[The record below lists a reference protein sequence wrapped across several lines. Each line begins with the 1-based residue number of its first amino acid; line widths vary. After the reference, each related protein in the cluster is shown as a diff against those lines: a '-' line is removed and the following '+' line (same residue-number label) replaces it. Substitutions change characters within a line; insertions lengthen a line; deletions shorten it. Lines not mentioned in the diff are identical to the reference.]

1 MHVRGLRHYMETGEG
16 PVLGKRIQLTALH
29 RDGHEFPIELSIAP
43 VRHGTGVTFH
53 AFLQDITDRKES
65 EAAVRRGEME
75 LRRSRRRLEQA
86 QAIANMGSWEWDI
99 RTNKVSWSDELYR
112 IYGLEPG
119 EFGAT
124 FEGYLERVHADD
136 REHVQATISR
146 ALADHR
152 SFVFEERIVQPNG
165 KVRLLESQGEVQTDS
180 ESQVVRMIGV
190 CHDVTDRRAAE
201 GAAREAQE
209 RFRSAFE
216 HGPVGI
222 ALVDV
227 SDGKRGRYLEVNR
240 AICEISGYPEEEL
253 LTTSRQALTHPE
265 DAEAEQSLFD
275 QLLAGEIPS
284 YSVEN
289 RTLRPDGEW
298 TWTAVNTSLVRD
310 DAGDPLYAII
320 QVQDVSERKR
330 FEGQLQY
337 LADHDPLTGLFNRR
351 RFEAELSRQV
361 AFNSRYGPTGAV
373 LVVDLD
379 HFKYVNDTLGHAI
392 GDEMIARVGSL
403 LRERLRE
410 TDVVARL
417 GGDEFAVLLPSADE
431 EQARLVGEDIVKA
444 VRGQSVKVS
453 KERSLR
459 LTACVGIALFGQ
471 DYDVGHEAALVNA
484 DIAMYEAKEA
494 GRDRCVLLDAT
505 EGPQTEMRARLTWSE
520 RIRTA
525 LEHDGFQL
533 YQQPILDIR
542 ENEVTHHEL
551 LVRLPG
557 DSGELIPPGTFLY
570 IAEQF
575 GLIQAIDRWVVT
587 QAIGLI
593 ERLHGEGNTIT
604 LSVNLSGA
612 SMTDASL
619 LELVER
625 QLQAT
630 GIDPHALI
638 FEVTETAA
646 IVNIEKARRFAERLG
661 ELGCA
666 FALDDFG
673 AGFGSFYYLK
683 HLPFDYL
690 KIDGDFIRQLPA
702 SKADQLTVKAIVQIA
717 HGLGK
722 RTVAEFVGDDATLAL
737 LGRFGV
743 DYAQG
748 YFTGRP
754 AAVGETWPPASSQ
767 HVRSAPLE

>member
-1 MHVRGLRHYMETGEG
+1 M
-16 PVLGKRIQLTALH
+16 
-29 RDGHEFPIELSIAP
+29 
-43 VRHGTGVTFH
+43 
-53 AFLQDITDRKES
+53 
-65 EAAVRRGEME
+65 
-75 LRRSRRRLEQA
+75 
-86 QAIANMGSWEWDI
+86 
-99 RTNKVSWSDELYR
+99 
-112 IYGLEPG
+112 
-119 EFGAT
+119 
-124 FEGYLERVHADD
+124 
-136 REHVQATISR
+136 
-146 ALADHR
+146 
-152 SFVFEERIVQPNG
+152 
-165 KVRLLESQGEVQTDS
+165 
-180 ESQVVRMIGV
+180 
-190 CHDVTDRRAAE
+190 
-201 GAAREAQE
+201 
-209 RFRSAFE
+209 
-216 HGPVGI
+216 
-222 ALVDV
+222 
-227 SDGKRGRYLEVNR
+227 
-240 AICEISGYPEEEL
+240 
-253 LTTSRQALTHPE
+253 
-265 DAEAEQSLFD
+265 
-275 QLLAGEIPS
+275 
-284 YSVEN
+284 
-289 RTLRPDGEW
+289 RPDGEW
-298 TWTAVNTSLVRD
+298 IWTSVNTSLVRD
-310 DAGDPLYAII
+310 EDGSPLYAII

-351 RFEAELSRQV
+351 RFESELSRQV

-392 GDEMIARVGSL
+392 GDEMIARVGTL

-444 VRGQSVKVS
+444 VRTQTIQLSS
-453 KERSLR
+453 ERQLR

-471 DYDVGHEAALVNA
+471 EYDVGHEAALVNA

-494 GRDRCVLLDAT
+494 GRDRCVLLDADD
-505 EGPQTEMRARLTWSE
+505 GPQTQMRARLTWSQ

-525 LEHDGFQL
+525 LEEDGFEL

-542 ENEVTHHEL
+542 KDEITHHEL

-575 GLIQAIDRWVVT
+575 GLIQSIDRWVIG
-587 QAIGLI
+587 QATRLI
-593 ERLHGEGNTIT
+593 KRLHAEGAPIS

-612 SMTDASL
+612 SITDTSL
-619 LELVER
+619 LEFVE
-625 QLQAT
+625 QEIQET

-646 IVNIEKARRFAERLG
+646 IVNIDKARRFAERLG

-690 KIDGDFIRQLPA
+690 KIDGDFIRQLPV
-702 SKADQLTVKAIVQIA
+702 SKPDQLTVKAIVQIA

-748 YFTGRP
+748 YHTGRP
-754 AAVGETWPPASSQ
+754 VSVEDTWPPAASE